1 MAVAVPVA
9 ACGPAGLWG
18 RGWHGHQAAS
28 RILGPSPITSEAQVL
43 YTMCRCGAG
52 IVPLMFHVP
61 PAAKATRKN
70 EEQRDVVWWNVSI
83 Q

>member
-1 MAVAVPVA
+1 MAPM
-9 ACGPAGLWG
+9 ACYRTAGLWG

-43 YTMCRCGAG
+43 YMMCRCGAG